1 LKKENPVAPRA
12 PPNPTRLEITKVQHP
27 NEITTYTIDS
37 DNNIIAFPTQDHA
50 EAAIG
55 AGAQPFASQKDLA
68 KVTAEWPISRL
79 IETWNSFAGVP
90 PFGDLKP
97 VKKFTDRKT
106 ATTRI
111 WVAIQKLQPAP
122 EAATPEPQAA
132 PKPAKKGKAA
142 KALKAAK
149 GTKTP
154 REGTAKARVIAML
167 QRKGGAA
174 LEEIV
179 SATGWEKHTVRGFI
193 STLPKKTGI
202 AITSTRRE
210 SDKARVYE
218 AAK

>member
-1 LKKENPVAPRA
+1 M
-12 PPNPTRLEITKVQHP
+12 TTFTI
-27 NEITTYTIDS
+27 NE
-37 DNNIIAFPTQDHA
+37 DNNITAFPTPDHA

-55 AGAQPFASQKDLA
+55 AGAQPFTSQKDLA

-79 IETWNSFAGVP
+79 VETWNSFAGVP

-132 PKPAKKGKAA
+132 PKPAKKGKVPEAPKTAA
-142 KALKAAK
+142 GPKA
-149 GTKTP
+149 P
-154 REGTAKARVIAML
+154 REGTAKAKVIAML

-174 LEEIV
+174 LEEIM
-179 SATGWEKHTVRGFI
+179 SETGWQPHTVRGFI

-218 AAK
+218 AK

>member
-1 LKKENPVAPRA
+1 MK
-12 PPNPTRLEITKVQHP
+12 TTFTI
-27 NEITTYTIDS
+27 NE
-37 DNNIIAFPTQDHA
+37 DNNITAFPTPDHA

-55 AGAQPFASQKDLA
+55 AGAQPFTSQKDLA

-79 IETWNSFAGVP
+79 VETWNSFAGVP

-111 WVAIQKLQPAP
+111 WVAIQKLQQAP

-132 PKPAKKGKAA
+132 TKPAKKAKVPKAPKAA
-142 KALKAAK
+142 AGPKA
-149 GTKTP
+149 P
-154 REGTAKARVIAML
+154 REGTAKARVIALL

-179 SATGWEKHTVRGFI
+179 SATDWQKHYADVRIMPTCAGN
-193 STLPKKTGI
+193 PACGAGI
-202 AITSTRRE
+202 AAME
-210 SDKARVYE
+210 SA
-218 AAK
+218 